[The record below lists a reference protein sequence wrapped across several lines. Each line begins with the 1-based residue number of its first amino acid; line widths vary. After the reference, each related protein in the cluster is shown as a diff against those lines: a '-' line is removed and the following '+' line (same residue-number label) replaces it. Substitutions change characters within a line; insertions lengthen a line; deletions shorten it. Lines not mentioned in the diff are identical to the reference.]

1 MAKLINVPHNRA
13 AIFALTFGYY
23 HAVLGLI
30 SFAEYERPAPA
41 AAALLSYVAVLF
53 STTRFTSEL
62 RLPTAMTVVAVFA
75 ALAIPA
81 LSLYATGTNT
91 EHQDP
96 TWFVAGVGSVM
107 AVLAWRSQIVMAWA
121 GVIAMVLYVYLWGG
135 LEVLLA
141 TGAFGSFAI
150 VAGSQGA
157 AMALR
162 KAQKSSGEFLQWRL
176 AVNLDS
182 ETLSVERAEPLL
194 RLKRT
199 LDSSLPLLQLI
210 QQKDGKMTSSDSQK
224 LLLAEAG
231 IRDQIRAKGLQH
243 AVLIAA
249 VLSARVR
256 GVGVQLSD
264 DGGMDLLEDEERE
277 RIFKELSHALSG
289 IKVGK
294 VVIRSVAGETW
305 TVSLFASDSSGA
317 SQDIFLRL

>member
-1 MAKLINVPHNRA
+1 MISVPHNRA

-30 SFAEYERPAPA
+30 HFGEYERPAPA
-41 AAALLSYVAVLF
+41 AAALLLYVAVLF
-53 STTRFTSEL
+53 STTRFTREL
-62 RLPTAMTVVAVFA
+62 RLPIAMTVVAVFS

-81 LSLYATGTNT
+81 LSLYATGANS
-91 EHQDP
+91 HYHDP
-96 TWFVAGVGSVM
+96 TWFVAGMGSVM
-107 AVLAWRSQIVMAWA
+107 AVLAWRNQIVMAWA
-121 GVIAMVLYVYLWGG
+121 GMIAMVLYIYLWGG
-135 LEVLLA
+135 LELLLA
-141 TGAFGSFAI
+141 TGALGSFAI
-150 VAGSQGA
+150 VAGSQGT

-199 LDSSLPLLQLI
+199 LDSSLSLLQLI
-210 QQKDGKMTSSDSQK
+210 QQKDGKMTSLDSKK

-256 GVGVQLSD
+256 GVEVQLSD

-305 TVSLFASDSSGA
+305 TVSLFASDSSA
-317 SQDIFLRL
+317 TSEDIFLRL

>member
-1 MAKLINVPHNRA
+1 MISVPHNRA
-13 AIFALTFGYY
+13 AIFALCFGYY
-23 HAVLGLI
+23 HSVLGLI
-30 SFAEYERPAPA
+30 HFEEYEIQAPA

-53 STTRFTSEL
+53 LTTRFTSEL

-91 EHQDP
+91 EHQEP

-107 AVLAWRSQIVMAWA
+107 AVLAWRNQIVMAWA
-121 GVIAMVLYVYLWGG
+121 GMIAMVLYIYLWGG
-135 LEVLLA
+135 LEALLA
-141 TGAFGSFAI
+141 TGALGSFAI

-157 AMALR
+157 AIAL
-162 KAQKSSGEFLQWRL
+162 KSAQKSSIQFLDLRL

-182 ETLSVERAEPLL
+182 ETVSVQRAEPLL
-194 RLKRT
+194 QLKRA
-199 LDSSLPLLQLI
+199 LDSSLPLLELI
-210 QQKDGKMTSSDSQK
+210 QQKEGKVTSLDSKK

-243 AVLIAA
+243 EALIAA

-256 GVGVQLSD
+256 GVEVQLSD
-264 DGGMDLLEDEERE
+264 DGGIDLLDGEERE
-277 RIFKELSHALSG
+277 LLFKELSHTVSG
-289 IKVGK
+289 IKSGK
-294 VVIRSVAGETW
+294 IVIRSVAGETW

>member
-1 MAKLINVPHNRA
+1 MIRVAHGRA
-13 AIFALTFGYY
+13 AIFALCFGFY
-23 HAVLGLI
+23 HAFLGLI
-30 SFAEYERPAPA
+30 NFAEYDRPAPA
-41 AAALLSYVAVLF
+41 AAGLLLYAAVLF
-53 STTRFTSEL
+53 LTTRFTREL

-81 LSLYATGTNT
+81 LSLYATGTNS
-91 EHQDP
+91 HHHDP
-96 TWFVAGVGSVM
+96 TWFVAGIGSVM
-107 AVLAWRSQIVMAWA
+107 AVLAWRNQIVMAWA
-121 GVIAMVLYVYLWGG
+121 GVIAMVLYIYLWGG

-141 TGAFGSFAI
+141 TGALGSFAI

-256 GVGVQLSD
+256 GVEVQLSD
-264 DGGMDLLEDEERE
+264 DGGIDLLDGEERE
-277 RIFKELSHALSG
+277 LLFKELSHTVSG
-289 IKVGK
+289 IKSGK
-294 VVIRSVAGETW
+294 IVIRSVAGESW
-305 TVSLFASDSSGA
+305 TVSLFASGSIG
-317 SQDIFLRL
+317 SQDVFLRL

>member
-1 MAKLINVPHNRA
+1 VISVPHGRA
-13 AIFALTFGYY
+13 AIFAMIFGYY

-30 SFAEYERPAPA
+30 YFAEYERPAPA
-41 AAALLSYVAVLF
+41 AAGLLLYVVVLF
-53 STTRFTSEL
+53 LTTRFTREL
-62 RLPTAMTVVAVFA
+62 RLPTAMTAFALFA
-75 ALAIPA
+75 AMAVPGLAI
-81 LSLYATGTNT
+81 YATG
-91 EHQDP
+91 EDGQYQDP
-96 TWFVAGVGSVM
+96 TWFVKGVCTVMAILAWRNRATMAWVGSVAM
-107 AVLAWRSQIVMAWA
+107 AVSVYVFGGAEALAHVGIV
-121 GVIAMVLYVYLWGG
+121 GG
-135 LEVLLA
+135 LSL
-141 TGAFGSFAI
+141 
-150 VAGSQGA
+150 VAGSHGA
-157 AMALR
+157 AMAL
-162 KAQKSSGEFLQWRL
+162 KLAQKSSGEFLQWRL

-182 ETLSVERAEPLL
+182 ETVSIQRAELL
-194 RLKRT
+194 IQLKNA

-210 QQKDGKMTSSDSQK
+210 QRKDGKMTSLDSKK

-256 GVGVQLSD
+256 GVEVQLSD

-305 TVSLFASDSSGA
+305 TVSLFASDSSA
-317 SQDIFLRL
+317 TSEDIFLRL

>member
-1 MAKLINVPHNRA
+1 MAKLISVPHNRA
-13 AIFALTFGYY
+13 AIFALCFGYY

-30 SFAEYERPAPA
+30 HFEEYERPAPA
-41 AAALLSYVAVLF
+41 AAALLLYAAVLF
-53 STTRFTSEL
+53 LTTRFSREL

-75 ALAIPA
+75 ALAVPA
-81 LSLYATGTNT
+81 LALYGTGTGA
-91 EHQDP
+91 EHHDP
-96 TWFVAGVGSVM
+96 TWFVAGVGSIM
-107 AVLAWRSQIVMAWA
+107 AVLAWRNHAKMAWA
-121 GVIAMVLYVYLWGG
+121 GMALMVFYIYLWGG

-141 TGAFGSFAI
+141 TGALGSFAI

-182 ETLSVERAEPLL
+182 ETVSVQRAEPLL
-194 RLKRT
+194 QLKRA
-199 LDSSLPLLQLI
+199 LDSSLPLLELI
-210 QQKDGKMTSSDSQK
+210 QQKEGKVTSLDSKK

-243 AVLIAA
+243 EALIAA

-256 GVGVQLSD
+256 GVEVQLSD
-264 DGGMDLLEDEERE
+264 DGGIDLLDGEERE
-277 RIFKELSHALSG
+277 LLFKELSHTVSG
-289 IKVGK
+289 IKSGK
-294 VVIRSVAGETW
+294 IVIRSVAGETW

>member
-1 MAKLINVPHNRA
+1 LISVPHNRA

-30 SFAEYERPAPA
+30 HFGEYERPAPA
-41 AAALLSYVAVLF
+41 AAALLLYVVVLLL
-53 STTRFTSEL
+53 TTRSTRAL
-62 RLPTAMTVVAVFA
+62 RLPIAMTVVAVFS

-81 LSLYATGTNT
+81 LSLYATGT
-91 EHQDP
+91 EAHHHDP

-107 AVLAWRSQIVMAWA
+107 AVLAWRSHTVMAWA
-121 GVIAMVLYVYLWGG
+121 GMIAMVLYIYLWGG

-141 TGAFGSFAI
+141 TGAIGSFAI

-182 ETLSVERAEPLL
+182 ETVSIQRAELL
-194 RLKRT
+194 IQLKNA

-210 QQKDGKMTSSDSQK
+210 QRKDGKMTSLDSKK

-249 VLSARVR
+249 VLSARSR

-305 TVSLFASDSSGA
+305 TVSLFASDSSA
-317 SQDIFLRL
+317 TSEDIFLRL